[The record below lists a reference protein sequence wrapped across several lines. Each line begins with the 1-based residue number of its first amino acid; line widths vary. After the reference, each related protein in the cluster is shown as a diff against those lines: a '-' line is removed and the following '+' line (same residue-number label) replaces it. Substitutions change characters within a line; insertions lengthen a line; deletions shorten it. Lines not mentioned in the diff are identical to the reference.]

1 MLVWASVA
9 PTPPEKPER
18 GERAFATLA
27 DGELLLRR
35 ERGGDVV
42 ARVDLA
48 GAQVRLCRAPGRW
61 DDLADAADAEGAGK
75 QSVEGRGGAGVEPG
89 KKKRHG
95 FGAEKRWWK
104 RLPIVLSHPTRALHR
119 GHRVLW
125 CYALSD
131 AAKEAWTVALHNSLA
146 GAAPGADAHAG
157 AAALAATSRAR
168 SLTRDVD
175 GFRVLAREASVLSA
189 ADAAGAA
196 DAGWTS
202 GGAAGA
208 AINALASR
216 IFFDMQRS
224 PEKIAEVTE
233 QLAGLCSGIPDLP
246 RFVGPI
252 SVSNVHLG
260 KTTPQVLA
268 ARLPPA
274 AKPGTS
280 AAPWDGG
287 SLAGRGACAAAE
299 LDVDFAGVA
308 EMTLTTHLDLSV
320 YAEMIA
326 AEEGDAADDAGGL
339 REAGMREPVES
350 AAPSACA

>member
-1 MLVWASVA
+1 MCRHRGWLVLVWASVA

-146 GAAPGADAHAG
+146 GAAPGADAHADAGRRRVQSCG
-157 AAALAATSRAR
+157 AGSERSVRGRRRGCSGRGVDLRRRRRRSHQRAR
-168 SLTRDVD
+168 V
-175 GFRVLAREASVLSA
+175 A
-189 ADAAGAA
+189 
-196 DAGWTS
+196 
-202 GGAAGA
+202 
-208 AINALASR
+208 
-216 IFFDMQRS
+216 
-224 PEKIAEVTE
+224 
-233 QLAGLCSGIPDLP
+233 
-246 RFVGPI
+246 
-252 SVSNVHLG
+252 HL
-260 KTTPQVLA
+260 L
-268 ARLPPA
+268 
-274 AKPGTS
+274 
-280 AAPWDGG
+280 
-287 SLAGRGACAAAE
+287 
-299 LDVDFAGVA
+299 
-308 EMTLTTHLDLSV
+308 
-320 YAEMIA
+320 
-326 AEEGDAADDAGGL
+326 
-339 REAGMREPVES
+339 
-350 AAPSACA
+350 